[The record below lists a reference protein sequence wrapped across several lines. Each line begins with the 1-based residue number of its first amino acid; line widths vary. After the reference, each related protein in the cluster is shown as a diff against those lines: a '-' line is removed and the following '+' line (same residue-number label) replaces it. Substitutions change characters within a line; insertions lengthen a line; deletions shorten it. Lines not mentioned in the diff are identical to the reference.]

1 LSNRA
6 ALGLPSYRAQLN
18 YEVNMAA
25 NVALRNKI
33 LNDYGAAIGTGT
45 LTIYSGTPPASG
57 DAALSGNTALAAHTL
72 TGFADASAGSMSAN
86 AISDETI
93 DATGTATF
101 ARTTSG
107 SYVEQLTL
115 GTSGTQVIVSSTSYV
130 AGGTSQITSV
140 TITKG
145 A

>member
-1 LSNRA
+1 MNI
-6 ALGLPSYRAQLN
+6 
-18 YEVNMAA
+18 
-25 NVALRNKI
+25 ALRNKV
-33 LNDYGAAIGTGT
+33 LNDFGTAIGTGT
-45 LTIYSGTPPASG
+45 LTIYSGTPPAND

-72 TGFADASAGSMSAN
+72 AGFASASSGSMTAN
-86 AISDETI
+86 AITDDTI

-101 ARTTSG
+101 ARIESG
-107 SYVEQLTL
+107 SYVEQLTV
-115 GTSGTQVIVSSTSYV
+115 GTSGAQVIVSSTSYV

>member
-1 LSNRA
+1 MS
-6 ALGLPSYRAQLN
+6 
-18 YEVNMAA
+18 A

-45 LTIYSGTPPASG
+45 LTIYSGTAPANA
-57 DAALSGNTALAAHTL
+57 DTALSGNTALAAHAL
-72 TGFADASAGSMSAN
+72 AGFAGASSGSMTAN
-86 AISDETI
+86 AIADVTI
-93 DATGTATF
+93 GGSGTQTPTF
-101 ARTTSG
+101 ARIVSG
-107 SYVEQLTL
+107 SYVEQLTV
-115 GTSGTQVIVSSTSYV
+115 GTSGAQVIVSSLSYV

>member
-1 LSNRA
+1 MS
-6 ALGLPSYRAQLN
+6 
-18 YEVNMAA
+18 A

-45 LTIYSGTPPASG
+45 LTHYSGTPPASA
-57 DAALSGNTALAAHTL
+57 DAALSGNTALAAHTG
-72 TGFADASAGSMSAN
+72 TGFAPASGGSMAAN
-86 AISDETI
+86 AIADVTI
-93 DATGTATF
+93 LATGTATF
-101 ARTTSG
+101 SRWVSG
-107 SYVEQLTL
+107 SYVEQMTL
-115 GTSGTQVIVSSTSYV
+115 GVSGSGAQVIVSSTSYV

>member
-1 LSNRA
+1 MS
-6 ALGLPSYRAQLN
+6 
-18 YEVNMAA
+18 A

-45 LTIYSGTPPASG
+45 LTIYSGTAPANA
-57 DAALSGNTALAAHTL
+57 DTALSGNTALAVHTL
-72 TGFADASAGSMSAN
+72 AGFAGASSGSMSAN
-86 AISDETI
+86 AIADDTI

-101 ARTTSG
+101 ARIVSG

-115 GTSGTQVIVSSTSYV
+115 GTIGAQVIVSSTSYV